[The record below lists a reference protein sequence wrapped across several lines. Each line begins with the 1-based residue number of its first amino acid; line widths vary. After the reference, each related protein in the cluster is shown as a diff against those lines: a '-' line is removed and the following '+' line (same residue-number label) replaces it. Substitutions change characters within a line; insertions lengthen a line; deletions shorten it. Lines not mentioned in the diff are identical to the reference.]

1 MKIVG
6 HSCVEMFLP
15 YRKVKAEKLDGV
27 MERLDA
33 ALNTVITPPASV
45 VV

>member
-6 HSCVEMFLP
+6 HSCVEMFFR
-15 YRKVKAEKLDGV
+15 YRKV
-27 MERLDA
+27 ERLDA
-33 ALNTVITPPASV
+33 ALNTVITLPASV